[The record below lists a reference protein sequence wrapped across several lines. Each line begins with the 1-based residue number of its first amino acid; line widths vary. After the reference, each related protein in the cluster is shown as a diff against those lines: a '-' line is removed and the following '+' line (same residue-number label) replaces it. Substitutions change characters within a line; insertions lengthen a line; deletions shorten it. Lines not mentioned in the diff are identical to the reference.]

1 MARVPVAS
9 EFLRNSILSEA
20 TGFPLSCGATSSIS
34 QLTPGLYAHSTCT
47 WLALAPAPAATV
59 SELQQTLAAASGRFQ
74 AMDTA
79 GVLAYVSDRY
89 RNGPITKSS
98 VRDNLLAMFALYD
111 TVRAQVRLDEVR
123 VVNGAAWVYST
134 GEISGR
140 LRGLGVW
147 TTVLSWEREAE
158 VARREGAAWRLEG
171 PGP

>member
-1 MARVPVAS
+1 MPAVV
-9 EFLRNSILSEA
+9 
-20 TGFPLSCGATSSIS
+20 
-34 QLTPGLYAHSTCT
+34 
-47 WLALAPAPAATV
+47 LALILTAGARSPLEAQAPAAPPGTPAPAATV

-140 LRGLGVW
+140 LRGIGVW
-147 TTVLSWEREAE
+147 TTVLSWEREPE

>member
-1 MARVPVAS
+1 MPALV
-9 EFLRNSILSEA
+9 
-20 TGFPLSCGATSSIS
+20 
-34 QLTPGLYAHSTCT
+34 
-47 WLALAPAPAATV
+47 LALILTAGPRSPLEAQAPAAPPGTPAPAATV

-147 TTVLSWEREAE
+147 TTVLSWEREPE

>member
-1 MARVPVAS
+1 MPALV
-9 EFLRNSILSEA
+9 
-20 TGFPLSCGATSSIS
+20 
-34 QLTPGLYAHSTCT
+34 
-47 WLALAPAPAATV
+47 LALILTAGARSPLEAQAPAAPPGTPAPAATV

-89 RNGPITKSS
+89 RNGPITKAS

-134 GEISGR
+134 GEITGR

-147 TTVLSWEREAE
+147 TTVLSWEREPE

>member
-1 MARVPVAS
+1 MPSLV
-9 EFLRNSILSEA
+9 
-20 TGFPLSCGATSSIS
+20 
-34 QLTPGLYAHSTCT
+34 
-47 WLALAPAPAATV
+47 LALILTAGVRSPLEAQAPAAPPGTPAPAATV

-147 TTVLSWEREAE
+147 TTVLSWEREPE

>member
-1 MARVPVAS
+1 MPALV
-9 EFLRNSILSEA
+9 
-20 TGFPLSCGATSSIS
+20 
-34 QLTPGLYAHSTCT
+34 
-47 WLALAPAPAATV
+47 LALILTAGARSPLEAQAPAGPPGTPAPTVTV
-59 SELQQTLAAASGRFQ
+59 SELQQTLTAASGRFQ

-147 TTVLSWEREAE
+147 TTVLSWEREPE